1 MFKMFKNL
9 FLPLGIAALIAAV
22 LALSSDRRG
31 FEELAVRAAI
41 AQETSALGAK
51 CPLSVEY
58 SDTADLE
65 LLGICLKY
73 GLAAYDVAQRY
84 PATAA
89 KVFAVYGEDET
100 FQKVLDRYGHP
111 VIPVVAFFVENRL
124 GEFEFRRALSNAW
137 GQIWPGHKPK
147 SALAAVS
154 PEQSGLIA
162 IHSLDRRGNEM
173 LAEFEIVDG
182 KAKRKPVTRFFLGLK
197 ELLFENVGD
206 VETILVRGERLPSWK
221 EAGLA
226 TLDLTIVAGAVGA
239 VAKVARL
246 GVGVGTAE
254 AVEKSSIRSVAQGA
268 TQKGTIRLVVASAYD
283 AIRAVGQASVLVAP
297 AAFIYLAIKEPQ
309 LIASAGGWVAEQF
322 GYNRLVGIFVVYL
335 IGVFLVLQSLRPLL
349 WLGRS
354 VGRSASHLVR
364 YHTTEQSR
372 EQESGI

>member
-9 FLPLGIAALIAAV
+9 FLPLGIAALVAAL

-111 VIPVVAFFVENRL
+111 VIPIVAFFVENRL

-137 GQIWPGHKPK
+137 GQIWPGHKAK
-147 SALAAVS
+147 SPLAAVS

-226 TLDLTIVAGAVGA
+226 TLDLTILAGAMGA
-239 VAKVARL
+239 VAKVSRL
-246 GVGVGTAE
+246 GVSTAE
-254 AVEKSSIRSVAQGA
+254 AVEKSSIRAAAQGA

-283 AIRAVGQASVLVAP
+283 AIRAVGQASVLIAP
-297 AAFIYLAIKEPQ
+297 AAFIYLAIREPQ

-354 VGRSASHLVR
+354 VGKLASHLVR
-364 YHTTEQSR
+364 YLTTEQSR
-372 EQESGI
+372 EQASGI

>member
-1 MFKMFKNL
+1 MFKNL
-9 FLPLGIAALIAAV
+9 FLPFGIAALIAAV
-22 LALSSDRRG
+22 LALASDRRA

-41 AQETSALGAK
+41 AQQTSALGAK

-58 SDTADLE
+58 SDAADLG

-73 GLAAYDVAQRY
+73 GLGAYEAAQRY

-111 VIPVVAFFVENRL
+111 VIPIVAFFVENRL
-124 GEFEFRRALSNAW
+124 GEFEFRQTLSNAW
-137 GQIWPGHKPK
+137 WQIWPGHKPK
-147 SALAAVS
+147 SALAAIS

-162 IHSLDRRGNEM
+162 IHSLARRGNEM

-182 KAKRKPVTRFFLGLK
+182 KAKRKPMTRFFLGLK

-239 VAKVARL
+239 VTKVARL
-246 GVGVGTAE
+246 GVGTAE
-254 AVEKSSIRSVAQGA
+254 AVEKSSIRSTAQGTTEKSA
-268 TQKGTIRLVVASAYD
+268 IPLAVASAYD
-283 AIRAVGQASVLVAP
+283 AIRAAGKASVLVAP
-297 AAFIYLAIKEPQ
+297 AAFIYLAIKQPQ

-322 GYNRLVGIFVVYL
+322 GYNRLVGIFAVYF
-335 IGVFLVLQSLRPLL
+335 IGVFLALKSLRPLL

-354 VGRSASHLVR
+354 VGRSASHLFR
-364 YHTTEQSR
+364 HTYNR
-372 EQESGI
+372 AVA